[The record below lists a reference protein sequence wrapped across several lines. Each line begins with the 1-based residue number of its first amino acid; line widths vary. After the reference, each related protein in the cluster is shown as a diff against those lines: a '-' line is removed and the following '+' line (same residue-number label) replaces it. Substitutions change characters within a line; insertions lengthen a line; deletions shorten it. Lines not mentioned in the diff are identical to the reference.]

1 MKKKLMAA
9 LLAAALL
16 ISGCGR
22 DGETAAGKGDAPT
35 VAESGQAGGAGTAG
49 EERLAMAYVPREIAF
64 PPELEKCDSWTTLGD
79 SIYLAGRD
87 SQDGFLLAEY
97 DTVSG
102 SWRSFPLDTGEAHLP
117 SIRCL
122 SMAEDSF
129 WILLAEGRCQEDVE
143 NGLSLEELGYY
154 VLSGSIDGEQSC
166 IRVPF
171 QGGASTETSML
182 TFSSLLALD
191 SNRALLSTESSFFE
205 IDRQL
210 NILSQPEPDA
220 EGYGAKVSM
229 DGETWMQT
237 RSGAWAPLDRASL
250 SLDMGRSIEAERL
263 SGSSNAGHLLCLGD
277 GALYAYD
284 PAAGEK
290 REIFKYIDVALNLN
304 SLNNLTFFENSRG
317 IFFYR
322 QGSSLV
328 EVSPKLVRE
337 RQTLRLLCFGNAG
350 TESYQYSLTS
360 YDYSDA
366 MMDAV
371 IRFNNTDPEYKVEIV
386 SWVYEDEAERDRLLI
401 ELSRAEDIDLVDT
414 SFLPEGAVDAGLFID
429 LLPYLDA
436 DGELSR
442 EDFIQPLLNGMIYKG
457 GLYQYTARFSMI
469 SMAASDKLFPGRENW
484 TSQAV
489 MDMAEEYGAMPWV
502 DREKLSSL
510 FQQAAT
516 AEFIDWES
524 MSCNFECPAFIG
536 WLELLLKLA
545 TEEGGEEL
553 HPLTMISDMAA
564 NAGPTLRSPYGPK
577 QDLSFVVAGFPDTQG
592 TGSYFIP
599 MNRETGWVNASHST
613 IGKNASAGILASS
626 PNKEAAWRFIR
637 CLMLSGGTGINEGI
651 PPLKAS
657 FEAVLEASITYEA
670 AEYYIVDFFRAE
682 DADTLRQQVYGDSK
696 LAHLDP
702 ALLDIL
708 DREFTAFLE
717 GGSTA
722 QDCAGQIQSRVSL
735 YLAENAD

>member
-1 MKKKLMAA
+1 MRKKLT
-9 LLAAALL
+9 AALL
-16 ISGCGR
+16 IFMLLLSACGR
-22 DGETAAGKGDAPT
+22 GGEVTAPPENME
-35 VAESGQAGGAGTAG
+35 AEGEGAQAQAVPA
-49 EERLAMAYVPREIAF
+49 EEAKLSAAYVPREIAF
-64 PPELEKCDSWTTLGD
+64 PPELKKCDFWASLGD
-79 SIYLAGRD
+79 SLWFAGRD
-87 SQDGFLLAEY
+87 SEGGFLLAEY
-97 DTVSG
+97 DTISG
-102 SWRSFPLDTGEAHLP
+102 SWRSLPLDAGEAHRP
-117 SIRCL
+117 EIRSF
-122 SMAEDSF
+122 SMADSSF
-129 WILLAEGRCQEDVE
+129 WLLLAESRNQEDVE

-166 IRVPF
+166 VRVPF
-171 QGGASTETSML
+171 EGGDSTETSML

-205 IDRQL
+205 VDRQL

-220 EGYGAKVSM
+220 EGYGAKLKI
-229 DGETWMQT
+229 DDETWMQN
-237 RSGAWAPLDRASL
+237 RSGAWAPLDTASL
-250 SLDMGRSIEAERL
+250 SLDMSRSIEAERL
-263 SGSSNAGHLLCLGD
+263 NSSSNAGHFLCLGD

-284 PAAGEK
+284 PATGEK
-290 REIFKYIDVALNLN
+290 TEIFKYIDVALNLE
-304 SLNNLTFFENSRG
+304 SLSSFTFFENSRG

-322 QGSSLV
+322 QSSSLV

-350 TESYQYSLTS
+350 TDAYQYSLTG

-371 IRFNNTDPEYKVEIV
+371 IRFNNTDPEYRVEIV
-386 SWVYEDEAERDRLLI
+386 SWVYEDEAELDRLLI
-401 ELSRAEDIDLVDT
+401 ELSRTEDIDLVDT
-414 SFLPEGAVDAGLFID
+414 SFLPEGAVDAGLFTD
-429 LLPYLDA
+429 LLPYLDSDA
-436 DGELSR
+436 ELSR

-489 MDMAEEYGAMPWV
+489 MDIAGKYGAMPGV

-516 AEFIDWES
+516 AEFIDWEN
-524 MSCNFECPAFIG
+524 MSCDFESPAFIN
-536 WLELLLKLA
+536 WLELLSKLA
-545 TEEGGEEL
+545 AEEGGEGL

-564 NAGPTLRSPYGPK
+564 DAGTMLRNPFGPE
-577 QDLSFVVAGFPDTQG
+577 QDFSFVAAGFPDTEG

-599 MNRETGWVNASHST
+599 MSRETERFNVSLST
-613 IGKNASAGILASS
+613 WGKNASAGILASS
-626 PNKEAAWRFIR
+626 PNKEAAWRFVR
-637 CLMLSGGTGINEGI
+637 CLMLSGGTDKTDGI

-657 FEAVLEASITYEA
+657 FEAVLESSIDYEDGNS
-670 AEYYIVDFFRAE
+670 ESSSFSPE
-682 DADTLRQQVYGDSK
+682 DAQMLRQQVYGDSK

>member
-1 MKKKLMAA
+1 MRKKLT
-9 LLAAALL
+9 AALL
-16 ISGCGR
+16 IFMLLLSACGR
-22 DGETAAGKGDAPT
+22 GGEVTAPPEN
-35 VAESGQAGGAGTAG
+35 VEAEVEGAQAQAVPA
-49 EERLAMAYVPREIAF
+49 EEAKLSAAYVPREIAF
-64 PPELEKCDSWTTLGD
+64 PPELKKCDFWASLGD
-79 SIYLAGRD
+79 SLWFAGRD
-87 SQDGFLLAEY
+87 SEGGFLLAEY
-97 DTVSG
+97 DTISG
-102 SWRSFPLDTGEAHLP
+102 SWRSLPLDAGEAHRP
-117 SIRCL
+117 EIRSF
-122 SMAEDSF
+122 SMADGSF
-129 WILLAEGRCQEDVE
+129 WLLLAESRNQEDVE

-166 IRVPF
+166 VRVPLE
-171 QGGASTETSML
+171 GGASTETSML

-205 IDRQL
+205 VDRQL

-220 EGYGAKVSM
+220 EGYGAKLKI
-229 DGETWMQT
+229 DDETWMQT
-237 RSGAWAPLDRASL
+237 RSGAWAPLDTASL
-250 SLDMGRSIEAERL
+250 SLDMSRSIEAERL
-263 SGSSNAGHLLCLGD
+263 SGSSNAGRFLCLEE

-284 PAAGEK
+284 PDTGEK
-290 REIFKYIDVALNLN
+290 TEIFKYIDVALNLE
-304 SLNNLTFFENSRG
+304 SLSSFTFFENSRG

-322 QGSSLV
+322 QSSSLV

-350 TESYQYSLTS
+350 TDAYQYSLTG

-371 IRFNNTDPEYKVEIV
+371 IRFNNTDPEYRVEIV
-386 SWVYEDEAERDRLLI
+386 SWVYEGEAELDRLLI
-401 ELSRAEDIDLVDT
+401 ELSRTEDIDLVDT
-414 SFLPEGAVDAGLFID
+414 SFLPEGAVDAGLFTD
-429 LLPYLDA
+429 LLPYLDS
-436 DGELSR
+436 DPELSR
-442 EDFIQPLLNGMIYKG
+442 EDFIQSLLNGMIYKG

-469 SMAASDKLFPGRENW
+469 SMAASDKLFPGREDW

-489 MDMAEEYGAMPWV
+489 MDIAEKYGAMPGV

-524 MSCNFECPAFIG
+524 MSCNFESPAFIG
-536 WLELLLKLA
+536 WLELLSRLSA
-545 TEEGGEEL
+545 GEDRGDEPS
-553 HPLTMISDMAA
+553 PLLMLSDMALEL
-564 NAGPTLRSPYGPK
+564 GSLMRSTYGHT
-577 QDLSFVVAGFPDTQG
+577 QDFKFVVAGFPDTEG

-599 MNRETGWVNASHST
+599 MSRETERFNVSLST
-613 IGKNASAGILASS
+613 WGKNASAGILASS

-637 CLMLSGGTGINEGI
+637 CLMLSGGTDKTDGI

-657 FEAVLEASITYEA
+657 FEAVLESSIDYEDGNS
-670 AEYYIVDFFRAE
+670 EFSSFSPD
-682 DADTLRQQVYGDSK
+682 DAQMLRQQVYGASK
-696 LAHLDP
+696 LAHTDP

-708 DREFTAFLE
+708 NREFTAFLE

-722 QDCAGQIQSRVSL
+722 QECAGQIQSRVSL

>member
-1 MKKKLMAA
+1 MKKKLLAA

-22 DGETAAGKGDAPT
+22 GGDKAVSSGKDDPGGLGTPARAVPT
-35 VAESGQAGGAGTAG
+35 
-49 EERLAMAYVPREIAF
+49 EEAKLSTAYVPREIAF
-64 PPELEKCDSWTTLGD
+64 PPELKKCDSWTTLGD
-79 SIYLAGRD
+79 SIWLAGRD
-87 SQDGFLLAEY
+87 SEDGFLLAEY

-129 WILLAEGRCQEDVE
+129 WILLMEGRSMEEV
-143 NGLSLEELGYY
+143 LSGGPLRELGYY
-154 VLSGSIDGEQSC
+154 VLSGSTDGSHSC
-166 IRVPF
+166 VRVPF

-191 SNRALLSTESSFFE
+191 SNRVLLSTDSSFFE
-205 IDRQL
+205 VDRQL
-210 NILSQPEPDA
+210 NILSQPELDA
-220 EGYGAKVSM
+220 EGYTAKVSM
-229 DGETWMQT
+229 DDEIWMQT

-250 SLDMGRSIEAERL
+250 SLDMSRSMEAERVN
-263 SGSSNAGHLLCLGD
+263 GSSNAGHFLCLGD
-277 GALYAYD
+277 GALYACD
-284 PAAGEK
+284 PVDGGKA
-290 REIFKYIDVALNLN
+290 EIFKYIDVALNLD
-304 SLNNLTFFENSRG
+304 SLNIHTFFENSRG
-317 IFFYR
+317 IFFYI

-350 TESYQYSLTS
+350 AESYQYSFTS
-360 YDYSDA
+360 YDYSKA

-386 SWVYEDEAERDRLLI
+386 PWVYQDEAERDRLLI

-414 SFLPEGAVDAGLFID
+414 SFLPEGAVDAGLFVD
-429 LLPYLDA
+429 MLPYLDS

-442 EDFIQPLLNGMIYKG
+442 EDFIPALLEGMIYKG

-469 SMAASDKLFPGRENW
+469 SMAVRDELFPGRENW

-489 MDMAEEYGAMPWV
+489 MDISQEYGAMPGV
-502 DREKLSSL
+502 DRGKLSSL

-516 AEFIDWES
+516 AEFIDWEN
-524 MSCNFECPAFIG
+524 MSCNFESPAFIN
-536 WLELLLKLA
+536 WLELLSKLA
-545 TEEGGEEL
+545 TEEGGEGM
-553 HPLTMISDMAA
+553 HPLMMISDMAID
-564 NAGPTLRSPYGPK
+564 AGPMLRNLYGLK
-577 QDLSFVVAGFPDTQG
+577 QDFSFVVAGFPDTQG

-599 MNRETGWVNASHST
+599 MSRETERFNISLST
-613 IGKNASAGILASS
+613 SGQNASAGILASS

-637 CLMLSGGTGINEGI
+637 CLMLSGGTDISEGI
-651 PPLKAS
+651 PPLKES
-657 FEAVLEASITYEA
+657 FEAVLESAITYEA
-670 AEYYIVDFFRAE
+670 EEDYIVDFFRAE
-682 DADTLRQQVYGDSK
+682 DADVLRQQVYGDSK

-708 DREFTAFLE
+708 NREFTAFLE

>member
-1 MKKKLMAA
+1 MKKKL
-9 LLAAALL
+9 LAALL
-16 ISGCGR
+16 IFILLLSACVRG
-22 DGETAAGKGDAPT
+22 GELAAPPEK
-35 VAESGQAGGAGTAG
+35 VEAEGEGAQAQALPP
-49 EERLAMAYVPREIAF
+49 EEEKLSMAYVPREIAF
-64 PPELEKCDSWTTLGD
+64 PAELDKCYSWTTLGD
-79 SIYLAGRD
+79 SIWFAGRD
-87 SQDGFLLAEY
+87 SEGGFLLAEY
-97 DTVSG
+97 DTLSG
-102 SWRSFPLDTGEAHLP
+102 SWRSFPLDTGEAHRP
-117 SIRCL
+117 RIRSL

-129 WILLAEGRCQEDVE
+129 WLLLAESRNQEDVE

-166 IRVPF
+166 VRVPF
-171 QGGASTETSML
+171 EGGASTETSML

-205 IDRQL
+205 VDRQL

-220 EGYGAKVSM
+220 EGYGSKVSI

-263 SGSSNAGHLLCLGD
+263 TGFSNAGHFLCLKE

-284 PAAGEK
+284 PATGEK
-290 REIFKYIDVALNLN
+290 TEIFKYIDVALNLE
-304 SLNNLTFFENSRG
+304 SLSSFTFFENSRG
-317 IFFYR
+317 VFFYR
-322 QGSSLV
+322 QSSSLV

-350 TESYQYSLTS
+350 TDAYQYSLTG
-360 YDYSDA
+360 YDYSGA

-401 ELSRAEDIDLVDT
+401 ELSRTEDIDLVDT
-414 SFLPEGAVDAGLFID
+414 SFLPEGAVDAGLFVD
-429 LLPYLDA
+429 LLPYLDS

-469 SMAASDKLFPGRENW
+469 SMAVNEELFPGRENW

-489 MDMAEEYGAMPWV
+489 MDMSEEYGAMPGA

-516 AEFIDWES
+516 AEFIDWEN
-524 MSCNFECPAFIG
+524 MSCDFESPAFIN

-545 TEEGGEEL
+545 TEEGGEGL
-553 HPLTMISDMAA
+553 HPLTIVSDMAGD
-564 NAGPTLRSPYGPK
+564 AGPTLRKPYGRE
-577 QDLSFVVAGFPDTQG
+577 QDFSFVVAGFPDTQG

-599 MNRETGWVNASHST
+599 MSRETERFNISLST
-613 IGKNASAGILASS
+613 RGQNASAGILASS

-637 CLMLSGGTGINEGI
+637 CLMLSGGTGISEGI
-651 PPLKAS
+651 PPLKES
-657 FEAVLEASITYEA
+657 FEDVLESSITYEA
-670 AEYYIVDFFRAE
+670 EEDYIVDFFRAE
-682 DADTLRQQVYGDSK
+682 DADTLRQQVYGGSK

-722 QDCAGQIQSRVSL
+722 RDCAGQIQSRVSL
-735 YLAENAD
+735 YLAENGD

>member
-1 MKKKLMAA
+1 MKKKLLAA

-22 DGETAAGKGDAPT
+22 SGDDGAPGREDVAENVQTAAG
-35 VAESGQAGGAGTAG
+35 AG
-49 EERLAMAYVPREIAF
+49 EGEELSLAYVPREIAF
-64 PPELEKCDSWTTLGD
+64 PAELEKCDSWTTLGD

-97 DTVSG
+97 DTISG

-129 WILLAEGRCQEDVE
+129 WILLMEGR
-143 NGLSLEELGYY
+143 SMEEVMSGGPLRELDYY
-154 VLSGSIDGEQSC
+154 VISGSTDGSQSC
-166 IRVPF
+166 VRVPF

-191 SNRALLSTESSFFE
+191 SNRALLSTDSSFFE

-210 NILSQPEPDA
+210 NILSEPEPDA

-229 DGETWMQT
+229 DDDIWMQT

-250 SLDMGRSIEAERL
+250 SLDMGRSIEAERVN
-263 SGSSNAGHLLCLGD
+263 GSSNAGHLLYLGD
-277 GALYAYD
+277 GALCSYD
-284 PAAGEK
+284 PASGEK
-290 REIFKYIDVALNLN
+290 SEIFKYIDVALNLD
-304 SLNNLTFFENSRG
+304 SLKSLTFFENSRG

-350 TESYQYSLTS
+350 TEAYQYSLTD
-360 YDYSDA
+360 YDYSEA

-401 ELSRAEDIDLVDT
+401 ELSRAQDIDLVDT
-414 SFLPEGAVDAGLFID
+414 SFLPEGAVDAGLFTD
-429 LLPYLDA
+429 LLPYLDS

-442 EDFIQPLLNGMIYKG
+442 EDFIQPLLEGMIYKG

-469 SMAASDKLFPGRENW
+469 SMAVNEELFPGRENW
-484 TSQAV
+484 TSRAV
-489 MDMAEEYGAMPWV
+489 MDMAEGCGAIPGV
-502 DREKLSSL
+502 DRERLSSL

-524 MSCNFECPAFIG
+524 MSCDFESPAFIN
-536 WLELLLKLA
+536 WLELLSKLA
-545 TEEGGEEL
+545 TEEGGEGL
-553 HPLTMISDMAA
+553 HPLSMISDMAA
-564 NAGPTLRSPYGPK
+564 EAGPGLRNPYGRE
-577 QDLSFVVAGFPDTQG
+577 QDFSFVVAGFPDAQG

-599 MNRETGWVNASHST
+599 MSRETGWGNASHST

-637 CLMLSGGTGINEGI
+637 CLMLSGGTDIGDGI
-651 PPLKAS
+651 PPLKES
-657 FEAVLEASITYEA
+657 FEAVLESSITYQAE
-670 AEYYIVDFFRAE
+670 EYYISDFFRAE
-682 DADTLRQQVYGDSK
+682 DADTLRQQVYGGSK

>member
-1 MKKKLMAA
+1 MRKKLT
-9 LLAAALL
+9 AALL
-16 ISGCGR
+16 IFMLLLSACGR
-22 DGETAAGKGDAPT
+22 GGEVTAPPENME
-35 VAESGQAGGAGTAG
+35 AEGEGAQAQAVPA
-49 EERLAMAYVPREIAF
+49 EEAKLSAAYVPREIAF
-64 PPELEKCDSWTTLGD
+64 PPELKKCDFWASLGD
-79 SIYLAGRD
+79 SLWFAGRD
-87 SQDGFLLAEY
+87 SEGGFLLAEY
-97 DTVSG
+97 DTISG
-102 SWRSFPLDTGEAHLP
+102 SWRSLPLDAGEAHRP
-117 SIRCL
+117 EIRSF
-122 SMAEDSF
+122 SMADGSF
-129 WILLAEGRCQEDVE
+129 WLLLAESRNQEDVE

-166 IRVPF
+166 VRVPF
-171 QGGASTETSML
+171 EGGASTETSML

-205 IDRQL
+205 VDRQL

-220 EGYGAKVSM
+220 EGYGAKLKI
-229 DGETWMQT
+229 DDETWMQN
-237 RSGAWAPLDRASL
+237 RSGAWAPLDTASL
-250 SLDMGRSIEAERL
+250 SLDMSRSIEAERL
-263 SGSSNAGHLLCLGD
+263 NGSSNAGRFLCLKE

-284 PAAGEK
+284 PATGEK
-290 REIFKYIDVALNLN
+290 TEIFKYIDVALNLE
-304 SLNNLTFFENSRG
+304 SLSSFTFFENSRG

-322 QGSSLV
+322 QSSSLV

-350 TESYQYSLTS
+350 TDAYQYSLTG

-371 IRFNNTDPEYKVEIV
+371 IRFNNTDPEYRVEIV
-386 SWVYEDEAERDRLLI
+386 SWVYEDEAELDRLLI
-401 ELSRAEDIDLVDT
+401 ELSRTEDIDLVDT
-414 SFLPEGAVDAGLFID
+414 SFLPEGAVDAGLFTD
-429 LLPYLDA
+429 MLPYLDSDA
-436 DGELSR
+436 ELSR

-489 MDMAEEYGAMPWV
+489 MDIAGKYGAMPGV

-516 AEFIDWES
+516 AEFIDWEN
-524 MSCNFECPAFIG
+524 MSCDFESPAFIN
-536 WLELLLKLA
+536 WLELLSKLA
-545 TEEGGEEL
+545 AEEGGEGL

-564 NAGPTLRSPYGPK
+564 DVGTMLRNPYGPE
-577 QDLSFVVAGFPDTQG
+577 QDFSFVAAGFPDTEG

-599 MNRETGWVNASHST
+599 MSRETERFNVSLST
-613 IGKNASAGILASS
+613 WGKNANAGILASS
-626 PNKEAAWRFIR
+626 PNKEAAWRFVR
-637 CLMLSGGTGINEGI
+637 CLMLSGDTDKTDGI

-657 FEAVLEASITYEA
+657 FEAVLESSIDYEDGNS
-670 AEYYIVDFFRAE
+670 ESSSFSPE
-682 DADTLRQQVYGDSK
+682 DAQMLRQQVYGDSK

>member
-1 MKKKLMAA
+1 MKKKLLAA

-16 ISGCGR
+16 ISGCSRAREDGDAAR
-22 DGETAAGKGDAPT
+22 DDVAENVQTTAGAGK
-35 VAESGQAGGAGTAG
+35 AEELS
-49 EERLAMAYVPREIAF
+49 MAYVPREIAF
-64 PPELEKCDSWTTLGD
+64 PAELEKCDSWTTLGD
-79 SIYLAGRD
+79 SIWLAGRD
-87 SQDGFLLAEY
+87 SEDGFLLAEY
-97 DTVSG
+97 DSLSG
-102 SWRSFPLDTGEAHLP
+102 SWRSFSLDTGEAHRP
-117 SIRCL
+117 SIRSL

-129 WILLAEGRCQEDVE
+129 WILLAEGRNREDVE

-154 VLSGSIDGEQSC
+154 VLSGSIDGSHSC

-182 TFSSLLALD
+182 SFSSLLALD
-191 SNRALLSTESSFFE
+191 SNRALLSTDSSFFE

-220 EGYGAKVSM
+220 EGYGAKVSI
-229 DGETWMQT
+229 DGETWMRT
-237 RSGAWAPLDRASL
+237 RSGAWAPLGRASL

-263 SGSSNAGHLLCLGD
+263 SGSSNAGHFLCRGD

-284 PAAGEK
+284 PASGEK
-290 REIFKYIDVALNLN
+290 TDIFKYIDVALDLD
-304 SLNNLTFFENSRG
+304 SLNNLAFFENSRG
-317 IFFYR
+317 VFFYR

-350 TESYQYSLTS
+350 AESYQYSLTG
-360 YDYSDA
+360 YDYSKA

-371 IRFNNTDPEYKVEIV
+371 IRFNNTDPKYKVEIV

-414 SFLPEGAVDAGLFID
+414 SFLPEGAVDAGLFVD
-429 LLPYLDA
+429 LLPYLDS

-442 EDFIQPLLNGMIYKG
+442 ADFIQSLLEGMIYKG

-469 SMAASDKLFPGRENW
+469 SMAANEELFPGRENW

-489 MDMAEEYGAMPWV
+489 MDIAEEFGAMPGV

-524 MSCNFECPAFIG
+524 MSCDFECPAFIN
-536 WLELLLKLA
+536 WLELLSRFSA
-545 TEEGGEEL
+545 AEGGEGM
-553 HPLTMISDMAA
+553 HPLTMVSDMAA
-564 NAGPTLRSPYGPK
+564 DAGPTLRKPYGRE
-577 QDLSFVVAGFPDTQG
+577 QDFSFVVAGFPDAEG

-599 MNRETGWVNASHST
+599 MSRETERFNVSLST
-613 IGKNASAGILASS
+613 RGQNASAGILASS

-637 CLMLSGGTGINEGI
+637 CLMLSGGTDISEGI
-651 PPLKAS
+651 PPLKES

>member
-1 MKKKLMAA
+1 MRKKLT
-9 LLAAALL
+9 AALL
-16 ISGCGR
+16 IFMLLLSACGR
-22 DGETAAGKGDAPT
+22 GGEVTAPPEN
-35 VAESGQAGGAGTAG
+35 VEAEVEGAQAQAVPA
-49 EERLAMAYVPREIAF
+49 EEAKLSAAYVPREIAF
-64 PPELEKCDSWTTLGD
+64 PPELKKCDFWASLGD
-79 SIYLAGRD
+79 SLWFAGRD
-87 SQDGFLLAEY
+87 SEGGFLLAEY
-97 DTVSG
+97 DTISG
-102 SWRSFPLDTGEAHLP
+102 SWRSLPLDAGEAHRP
-117 SIRCL
+117 EIRSF
-122 SMAEDSF
+122 SMADGSF
-129 WILLAEGRCQEDVE
+129 WLLLAESRNQEDVE

-166 IRVPF
+166 VRVPF
-171 QGGASTETSML
+171 EGGASTETSML

-205 IDRQL
+205 VDRQL
-210 NILSQPEPDA
+210 NILSEPEPDA
-220 EGYGAKVSM
+220 DGFGAKIM
-229 DGETWMQT
+229 IDGETWMQS

-250 SLDMGRSIEAERL
+250 SLDMSRGIEAERL
-263 SGSSNAGHLLCLGD
+263 NGSSNAGHFLCLGD

-284 PAAGEK
+284 PATGEK
-290 REIFKYIDVALNLN
+290 TEIFKYIDVALNLE
-304 SLNNLTFFENSRG
+304 SLSSLTFFENSRG

-322 QGSSLV
+322 QSSSLV

-350 TESYQYSLTS
+350 TDAYQYSLTS

-366 MMDAV
+366 MMDTV
-371 IRFNNTDPEYKVEIV
+371 IRFNNTDPEYRVEIV
-386 SWVYEDEAERDRLLI
+386 SWVYEDEAELDRLLI
-401 ELSRAEDIDLVDT
+401 ELSRTEDIDLVDT
-414 SFLPEGAVDAGLFID
+414 SFLPEGAVDAGLFTD
-429 LLPYLDA
+429 LLPYLDSDA
-436 DGELSR
+436 ELSR

-489 MDMAEEYGAMPWV
+489 MDIAEKYGAMPGV

-516 AEFIDWES
+516 AEFIDWGS
-524 MSCNFECPAFIG
+524 MSCNFESPAFIG
-536 WLELLLKLA
+536 WLELLSRLSA
-545 TEEGGEEL
+545 GEDRGDEPS
-553 HPLTMISDMAA
+553 PLLMLSDMALEL
-564 NAGPTLRSPYGPK
+564 GSLMRSTYGHT
-577 QDLSFVVAGFPDTQG
+577 QDFEFVVAGFPDTEG

-599 MNRETGWVNASHST
+599 MSRETERFNVSLST
-613 IGKNASAGILASS
+613 WGKNASAGILASS

-637 CLMLSGGTGINEGI
+637 CLMLSGGTDKTDGI

-657 FEAVLEASITYEA
+657 FEAVLESSIDYEDGNS
-670 AEYYIVDFFRAE
+670 ESSSFSPE
-682 DADTLRQQVYGDSK
+682 DADMLRQQVYGASK
-696 LAHLDP
+696 LAHTDP

-722 QDCAGQIQSRVSL
+722 QECAGQIQSRVSL